1 MSPPGLMS
9 APCLVL
15 ASLVVGPVQFAAPGW
30 LVLIPV
36 LGGLSAWWGRKSL
49 AGLGPVSRWV
59 ALGVRLLVIVLLS
72 AAVAE
77 PEWRKV
83 SKDVA
88 VTVVMDSSQS
98 VPADR
103 QAELDRWVEAAAQH
117 KPKDDRLG
125 VVTIAKD
132 AYVQSL
138 PTRRT
143 TQVERQHIGATDG
156 TNLAGGVRLA
166 AAVAP
171 EDAANRLLLISDGN
185 ETAGSLLQQAEAAR
199 AAGIPIDVLPIMYS
213 YPSEVIVD
221 RVVAP
226 SAAREFETINVRV
239 VLNATR
245 PTQGRLSIAQNGQ
258 VIDLDP
264 DSPALGQLVELKA
277 GPNVFSVPVPSVRRG
292 PQQFEAV
299 FEPLS
304 EGGRAI
310 GDQVAE
316 NNRAGAVTFVS
327 GEGQVLLIS
336 ELEEEV
342 RYLRQVLEEARIS
355 SAWAP
360 SSRAPA
366 TLTEM
371 NAYDAIVLL
380 NEPAYNFSQAQQEEL
395 RRYVHDSGGG
405 LVMVGGPDSFGAGG
419 WIGSPLE
426 DALPVKLDPPQK
438 REMPKGALALILH
451 SIEMPEGVFYGKKV
465 AQSSLG
471 ALSRLDLFGMVEYSG
486 AGISWVHPLSEVG
499 DGTVAKR
506 AIERLQFGDM
516 PDYQPAVQRVYDG
529 LITAKVGQRHC
540 ILISDGDASPPS
552 RSLLQKF
559 VDAKITISTV
569 EVFPHSMMDTNR
581 LEAISRFTGGRHYA
595 VNTTEGLAKLPQ
607 IFTKEAQTVK
617 RSLIWEGD
625 PFSPAVVAGA
635 SEGLRGITAV
645 PPVRGYVVTAD
656 REGLALVTM
665 RGKENDPVLAQWQY
679 GLGKA
684 VTFASDATSRWAA
697 SWTSWPGYRAFW
709 EQHLRWAMRPG
720 GSANVRVTTEQRGDQ
735 TAVVIDALDAAGERM
750 NFAQFRGRLALPDG
764 TGQDVEFKQV
774 GPGRY
779 EAVTATDKAGS
790 YVLNVRYLAP
800 GASGGSPIEGNVL
813 ASLNRPFADEFR
825 ALEDNSALLKQ
836 VAAITGGRVLD
847 EDPAK
852 ADLWRRDGLKMPVA
866 TRPIWLA
873 VALAGLGAF
882 LLDVGVRRVRIDLV
896 AMARAVRRAA
906 SFGKAKGGE
915 QLGSLKAAREQA
927 RQKMARRGAGEAVEE
942 AAAEAARSQAAAV
955 KFEADKR
962 AGSKEPLVLDTQRP
976 APGPARPEDKKSPPA
991 PGSPGEGLSRL
1002 KSAKQRAR
1010 DEMERDS

>member
-1 MSPPGLMS
+1 MTSP
-9 APCLVL
+9 ALVL
-15 ASLVVGPVQFAAPGW
+15 ASLVVGPVQFAVPGW
-30 LVLIPV
+30 LLLIPV

-49 AGLGPVSRWV
+49 AGLGPVTRWT
-59 ALGVRLLVIVLLS
+59 ALAVRLLVITALA

-88 VTVVMDSSQS
+88 VTVVMDASQS
-98 VPADR
+98 VPGEAQSDM
-103 QAELDRWVEAAAQH
+103 DRWVEAAAQG
-117 KPKDDRLG
+117 KGKDDRLG

-138 PTRRT
+138 PSRLNTL
-143 TQVERQHIGATDG
+143 VERQHIGATDG
-156 TNLAGGVRLA
+156 SNLAGGVRLGM
-166 AAVAP
+166 AVMP
-171 EDAANRLLLISDGN
+171 EDAANRMLLISDGN

-199 AAGIPIDVLPIMYS
+199 AAGIPIDVLPITYS

-226 SAAREFETINVRV
+226 AAAREFETVNVRV

-245 PTQGRLSIAQNGQ
+245 PTQGRLSITQNGQ
-258 VIDLDP
+258 ALDLDP
-264 DSPALGQLVELKA
+264 DSPSLGQLVDLKA
-277 GPNVFSVPVPSVRRG
+277 GPNVFSVPIPGVRRG
-292 PQQFEAV
+292 PQQFEAI

-304 EGGRAI
+304 EGGRMI
-310 GDQVAE
+310 GDVVTE

-327 GEGQVLLIS
+327 GEGQVLLVAES
-336 ELEEEV
+336 EEEV
-342 RYLRQVLEEARIS
+342 KYLRASLDEAKIS
-355 SAWAP
+355 SEWRPAD
-360 SSRAPA
+360 RVPA

-371 NAYDAIVLL
+371 NAYDAIILM
-380 NEPAYNFSQAQQEEL
+380 NEPAYNFSQAQQEDL
-395 RRYVHDSGGG
+395 RRFVHDSGGG
-405 LVMVGGPDSFGAGG
+405 LVMVGGPDTFGAGG

-451 SIEMPEGVFYGKKV
+451 SIEMPEGVFYGKEV
-465 AQSSLG
+465 AKASLN

-506 AIERLQFGDM
+506 SIERLQFGDM
-516 PDYQPAVQRVYDG
+516 PDYQPAVQRAYDG
-529 LITAKVGQRHC
+529 LSAAKVGQRHC
-540 ILISDGDASPPS
+540 IIISDGDASPPS

-559 VDAKITISTV
+559 VDAKITISTI

-581 LEAISRFTGGRHYA
+581 LEAISKFTGGRHYA
-595 VNTTEGLAKLPQ
+595 VNTQAGLAKLPQ
-607 IFTKEAQTVK
+607 IFIKEAQTVK

-625 PFSPAVVAGA
+625 PFSPRIIAGA
-635 SEGLRGITAV
+635 SDGLRGITAV
-645 PPVRGYVVTAD
+645 PPVRGYVVAAD

-684 VTFASDATSRWAA
+684 IAMTTDATSRWAA
-697 SWTSWPGYRAFW
+697 DWVRWPGFRAFW
-709 EQHLRWAMRPG
+709 EQHTRWVMRPG
-720 GSANVRVTTEQRGDQ
+720 GSANVRVTTESRGDQ
-735 TAVVIDALDAAGERM
+735 TVIVIDALDQAGERM
-750 NFAQFRGRLALPDG
+750 NFAQFKGRLALPDG

-779 EAVTATDKAGS
+779 EAITPTDKSGS
-790 YVLNVRYLAP
+790 YVLNVRYVAP
-800 GASGGSPIEGNVL
+800 GKDGGNPIEGNVL

-836 VAAITGGRVLD
+836 VAAMTGGRVLGD
-847 EDPAK
+847 DPARSN
-852 ADLWRRDGLKMPVA
+852 LWLRDGLKMPVA

-873 VALAGLGAF
+873 VAMAGLALF
-882 LLDVGVRRVRIDLV
+882 LIDVGVRRVRIDLV
-896 AMARAVRRAA
+896 GMARALRRAA
-906 SFGKAKGGE
+906 SRSKARTGE

-927 RQKMARRGAGEAVEE
+927 RQKMARRGDGE
-942 AAAEAARSQAAAV
+942 AAADVSAESARASAAAV
-955 KFEADKR
+955 KFEATR
-962 AGSKEPLVLDTQRP
+962 AKQAQAPLVLDSADKP
-976 APGPARPEDKKSPPA
+976 PPAAKPAGKPAGPAAPGA
-991 PGSPGEGLSRL
+991 PGEGLSRL

-1010 DEMERDS
+1010 DEMDKDNPPAG

>member
-1 MSPPGLMS
+1 MMPAAMLGSM
-9 APCLVL
+9 
-15 ASLVVGPVQFAAPGW
+15 VVGPVQFAVPGW
-30 LVLIPV
+30 LLLIPV
-36 LGGLSAWWGRKSL
+36 LGGLSAWWGRRSL
-49 AGLGPVSRWV
+49 AGLGPVTRWT
-59 ALGVRLLVIVLLS
+59 ALAVRLLVITALT

-83 SKDVA
+83 SKDVS
-88 VTVVMDSSQS
+88 VTVVMDASQS
-98 VPADR
+98 VPGEA
-103 QAELDRWVEAAAQH
+103 QSELDRWVEAAAQG
-117 KPKDDRLG
+117 KRKDDRLG
-125 VVTIAKD
+125 VVTIARD

-138 PTRRT
+138 PSRLNTL
-143 TQVERQHIGATDG
+143 VERQHIGATDG
-156 TNLAGGVRLA
+156 SNLAGGVRLGM
-166 AAVAP
+166 AVMP

-199 AAGIPIDVLPIMYS
+199 AAGIPIDVVPITYS

-226 SAAREFETINVRV
+226 AAAREFETVNVRV

-245 PTQGRLSIAQNGQ
+245 PTQGRLSITQNGQ
-258 VIDLDP
+258 ALDLDP

-277 GPNVFSVPVPSVRRG
+277 GPNVFSVPVPAVRRG
-292 PQQFEAV
+292 PQQFEAI

-304 EGGRAI
+304 EGGRAV
-310 GDQVAE
+310 GDVVME

-327 GEGQVLLIS
+327 GEGQVLLVAES
-336 ELEEEV
+336 EEEV
-342 RYLRQVLEEARIS
+342 GPIRAVLDEAKIS
-355 SAWAP
+355 SEWRPAD
-360 SSRAPA
+360 RVPA

-371 NAYDAIVLL
+371 NAFDAIVLM
-380 NEPAYNFSQAQQEEL
+380 NEPAYNFSQSQQEDL
-395 RRYVHDSGGG
+395 RRFVHDSGGG

-451 SIEMPEGVFYGKKV
+451 SIEMPEGVFYGKEV
-465 AQSSLG
+465 ARSALN
-471 ALSRLDLFGMVEYSG
+471 ALSRLDLFGMVEYAG
-486 AGISWVHPLSEVG
+486 TGISWVHPLSEVA

-506 AIERLQFGDM
+506 SIEKLQFGDM

-540 ILISDGDASPPS
+540 ILISDGDAAPPS

-569 EVFPHSMMDTNR
+569 EVFPHSTMDTNR
-581 LEAISRFTGGRHYA
+581 LEAISKFTGGRHYA
-595 VNTTEGLAKLPQ
+595 VNTQAGLAKLPQ
-607 IFTKEAQTVK
+607 IFIKEAQTVK

-625 PFSPAVVAGA
+625 PFSPKVIAGA
-635 SEGLRGITAV
+635 SDGLRGITAV
-645 PPVRGYVVTAD
+645 PAVRGYVVTAD

-684 VTFASDATSRWAA
+684 VALTTDATTRWAA
-697 SWTSWPGYRAFW
+697 DWARWSGFRAFW
-709 EQHLRWAMRPG
+709 EQHLRWVMRPG
-720 GSANVRVTTEQRGDQ
+720 GSANVRVTTESRGDR
-735 TAVVIDALDAAGERM
+735 TAVVIDALDQSGERL

-779 EAVTATDKAGS
+779 EAVTPTEKSGS
-790 YVLNVRYLAP
+790 YVLNVRYVAP
-800 GASGGSPIEGNVL
+800 GREGGPPVEGNVL

-836 VAAITGGRVLD
+836 VAAVTGGRVLD
-847 EDPAK
+847 QDPRQAQ
-852 ADLWRRDGLKMPVA
+852 LWLRDGLRMPVA
-866 TRPIWLA
+866 TRPIWLV
-873 VALAGLGAF
+873 VALAGLGLF

-896 AMARAVRRAA
+896 AMARGLRRAA
-906 SFGKAKGGE
+906 SRSKAKSGE
-915 QLGSLKAAREQA
+915 PLGSLKAAREQA
-927 RQKMARRGAGEAVEE
+927 RQKMAKRGDAASAGEPASGAAR
-942 AAAEAARSQAAAV
+942 AAASGV
-955 KFEADKR
+955 KFEAGKPGPG
-962 AGSKEPLVLDTQRP
+962 AAPLVLDSGDKP
-976 APGPARPEDKKSPPA
+976 AAKPAAGPAETSRP
-991 PGSPGEGLSRL
+991 PGGPGEGLSRL

-1010 DEMERDS
+1010 DEMDKDS